1 MKKRVLTLL
10 TMALIVLMALTGCS
24 KGPKLQTDLGSFT
37 VIHASLMDTYHTM
50 NAKSGEKLL
59 VVRMEADD
67 DFDETRFKSYFSAE
81 DGSSSAKVQ
90 LDGVEYA
97 CVAVAYQGKASD
109 KDVEYV
115 LVFQVPSSTA
125 ATSFQLQA
133 PSQAAITVE
142 IAQ

>member
-1 MKKRVLTLL
+1 MKKRALTLL

-37 VIHASLMDTYHTM
+37 VIHASLMDTYDTM
-50 NAKSGEKLL
+50 NARSGEKLL
-59 VVRMEADD
+59 VVRMQADAA
-67 DFDETRFKSYFSAE
+67 FDETRFKSYFSAE
-81 DGSSSAKVQ
+81 DGSSAAKVQ
-90 LDGVEYA
+90 LDGAEYA

-115 LVFQVPSSTA
+115 LVFQVPAATA

-142 IAQ
+142 IQK